1 MFHWQAGFFGCCHTG
16 VVGRGRQWWLTF
28 WNNLPT
34 ANRILGLDQPD
45 PQQIAHA
52 VLVVSFGN
60 KCLPF
65 QNDKGTVLLRFFQ
78 HSKSISVFSRSVPSH
93 NSVFG
98 LWRKFFWPHGS
109 IFTLTLSAVRLYM
122 GRSVFLNHMKTH
134 RRTSIKVI
142 NRKRR
147 SPEFKCHSKVSADFQ
162 QCKTRK
168 KNSKILYYRCHS
180 WVLSMGYRHWDS
192 SVCLTHSLTHTH
204 T

>member
-1 MFHWQAGFFGCCHTG
+1 MFHWQAVFFGCCHTG
-16 VVGRGRQWWLTF
+16 VIGRGRQWWLTF

-78 HSKSISVFSRSVPSH
+78 HSRSISVFSRFVPSH

-122 GRSVFLNHMKTH
+122 GRSVFLNHIKTH
-134 RRTSIKVI
+134 RTSIKVI

-147 SPEFKCHSKVSADFQ
+147 SPEFKCHSKVSAYFQ

-168 KNSKILYYRCHS
+168 RILKFCITVVILGYWA
-180 WVLSMGYRHWDS
+180 WVID
-192 SVCLTHSLTHTH
+192 T
-204 T
+204 